1 MIKVLPKLR
10 EMIWGSYELG
20 KLFGTD
26 KKIGEVWLLSG
37 HPMFVTE
44 LEDGRDVNSV
54 MEEIIGR
61 GYPRFPLLVKI
72 ISSSQWLSV
81 QVHPNDEEALALE
94 TNEPWGKTEGWFF
107 LKESE
112 VAIGEND
119 EKVKEAIETNNWNDA
134 LTFFRPSPKSFLFL
148 PAGTVHALGPDS
160 FLIEVQES
168 SDLTYR
174 IHDWGRGREL
184 HLDKALKVIKK
195 VNIKDIYHENV
206 KRFDCEHFRIRLMK
220 NGTSEGFSVLITL
233 EGGRI
238 NGKSVGKYETFI
250 VPIGEKVEIECNVL
264 EVKLGE
270 FFLKYQSGD
279 RS

>member
-44 LEDGRDVNSV
+44 LEDGRDVNST

-61 GYPRFPLLVKI
+61 RYPRFPLLVKI

-112 VAIGEND
+112 VAIGEDD
-119 EKVKEAIETNNWNDA
+119 E
-134 LTFFRPSPKSFLFL
+134 R
-148 PAGTVHALGPDS
+148 GTVHALGPDS

-174 IHDWGRGREL
+174 IHDWGRGRKL
-184 HLDKALKVIKK
+184 HLDKALKVIRK

-220 NGTSEGFSVLITL
+220 NGISEGFSVLITL
-233 EGGRI
+233 ESGRI
-238 NGKSVGKYETFI
+238 NGKGVGKYETFM
-250 VPIGEKVEIECNVL
+250 VPVGEKVEIECKVL